1 MEKNMKKIIDENYS
15 MFCNEEIVS
24 LPSYR
29 KASKRMS
36 FSFRW
41 DNKETVFAYASLKRC
56 NLNSEGIGCRIIDF
70 NNSDYLAD
78 EKFFDRIETIAK
90 MWITKEKS
98 KFDYLWFYTKDIDEE
113 HAIKLIRN
121 IKGFTYVEKHK
132 AYIKRITP

>member
-1 MEKNMKKIIDENYS
+1 
-15 MFCNEEIVS
+15 
-24 LPSYR
+24 
-29 KASKRMS
+29 
-36 FSFRW
+36 
-41 DNKETVFAYASLKRC
+41 
-56 NLNSEGIGCRIIDF
+56 
-70 NNSDYLAD
+70 
-78 EKFFDRIETIAK
+78 